1 MPNHHHGILVK
12 CLMGLPVAGSSLML
26 CAYFIEFMPTL
37 MIISPTSESNTP
49 AKHVQP
55 QHANMRDPSNS
66 SVPAEPKTPA
76 THA

>member
-37 MIISPTSESNTP
+37 DTWNRVTHHEYDVNFQDGDAITTTLPDALMCGES
-49 AKHVQP
+49 
-55 QHANMRDPSNS
+55 
-66 SVPAEPKTPA
+66 
-76 THA
+76 